1 MSRVQNS
8 STPCFILSVMHM
20 VVGFGV
26 DLLVEDDSGAI
37 LKKGTLTKMSNRII
51 LGVL

>member
-8 STPCFILSVMHM
+8 STPSFILSVML
-20 VVGFGV
+20 VVVSFGV
-26 DLLVEDDSGAI
+26 ELLVEDDSGAI
-37 LKKGTLTKMSNRII
+37 LKKGTLTKMTNKII